1 MQSLRYPNLFIHGEE
16 VGTGSGDEVN
26 FPSLSGLAFACVA
39 ASLPLLQGQ
48 VNSMASE
55 VLRLALVALP
65 LVLEPVVRKDRE
77 AHAEVNYRRVQHL
90 LNRMEQA

>member
-1 MQSLRYPNLFIHGEE
+1 MQSLRYPNIVMQEEEEGTEE
-16 VGTGSGDEVN
+16 VNS
-26 FPSLSGLAFACVA
+26 PSLSGAAFACVA

-65 LVLEPVVRKDRE
+65 LLLEPVARKGRK

-90 LNRMEQA
+90 LNRMEQAS